1 MKKNEFFHLNAIDEE
16 QGKKIDTTDQDQ
28 VDKGDLQKR
37 IKEQSNHYKSDQ
49 TEESSAQGQ
58 LLKKR

>member
-28 VDKGDLQKR
+28 VDKADLKKR
-37 IKEQSNHYKSDQ
+37 IKEQSNHAKDDQ
-49 TEESSAQGQ
+49 TEESGT
-58 LLKKR
+58 